1 MAETQDAH
9 LAERSPLRER
19 DHLPKA
25 ETTKT
30 IGTTAGL
37 IETTLPAGTTLRGRP
52 IEEVTERL
60 STL

>member
-1 MAETQDAH
+1 VAATQDAH
-9 LAERSPLRER
+9 LEGRSPLRER
-19 DHLPKA
+19 GHPYEV

-30 IGTTAGL
+30 AGL
-37 IETTLPAGTTLRGRP
+37 GETTFPWRL